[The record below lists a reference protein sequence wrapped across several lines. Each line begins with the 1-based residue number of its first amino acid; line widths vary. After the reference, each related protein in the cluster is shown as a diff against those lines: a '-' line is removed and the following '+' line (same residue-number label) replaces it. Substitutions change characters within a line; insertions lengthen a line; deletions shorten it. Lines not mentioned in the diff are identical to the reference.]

1 MKVLYSGKL
10 LLAYTA
16 FKCASY
22 LDVIEADDASD
33 DLPDFNWNDK
43 NYIQIDNFFETSIQC
58 KAVTRIHCI

>member
-1 MKVLYSGKL
+1 MKVLYNGKL

-33 DLPDFNWNDK
+33 DLPDITRNDK
-43 NYIQIDNFFETSIQC
+43 NC
-58 KAVTRIHCI
+58 TRIDKHF